1 MKVLDC
7 LLFLGAILAVTL
19 VLSGY
24 KESFTLM
31 GNKYPSSLV
40 LGEKLDD
47 KLIENRLNSDYL
59 LNRESFIEDMNE
71 NINKDLCNPGFDCR
85 RVGFYCSLLR

>member
-1 MKVLDC
+1 
-7 LLFLGAILAVTL
+7 
-19 VLSGY
+19 
-24 KESFTLM
+24 M

-59 LNRESFIEDMNE
+59 LNRESFIEDMDE

-85 RVGFYCSLLR
+85 RVGFLLFFIRMIYYQMILF